1 MEAVLSHEA
10 FGQSLNT
17 KFATSTDEGEPV
29 ELELVEVSELK
40 TFPGQ
45 ESFAVVFRGPNEATL
60 GQGMRAFEHSRMG
73 QFELFIVPFKQDA
86 AGLYYEAIFNRF
98 PE

>member
-10 FGQSLNT
+10 FAQNLNT
-17 KFATSTDEGEPV
+17 KFAAPANEGQPV
-29 ELELVEVSELK
+29 ELELIEVSELK

-60 GQGMRAFEHSRMG
+60 GQGMRAFAHPRMG

-86 AGLYYEAIFNRF
+86 EGLYYEAIFNRF